1 MHPPHNFT
9 TFHCFCISHTFLYA
23 IDFLY
28 SGSFFFY
35 FSKLPLDTTWYSL
48 VCTLRNK
55 FARICGHQMNMET
68 RIFGR
73 KYIAKW
79 MLKWLK
85 DRRGFITRFNKQYR
99 SKSKH
104 VSHVQQDFTRSLDP
118 FRLCRSLCSIL
129 CSTLSITF
137 TASECSGIERVR
149 ILMPMAHDERKSW
162 RVCSL
167 QLCLD
172 AIWLQCSTII
182 TWAYRGWRKSF
193 RYDWFSATLPT
204 SCFFRASFQICYD
217 GRPWNAHGKH
227 RLVDPAF
234 LTIPQPRDQCH
245 KGAPPATELQR
256 RACLSSPPAKSGPKS
271 SQLAGAD
278 RKSGQSISLWRDCS
292 LACTETRRSQ
302 KLPTAWHA
310 SKPNETIGGG

>member
-1 MHPPHNFT
+1 
-9 TFHCFCISHTFLYA
+9 
-23 IDFLY
+23 
-28 SGSFFFY
+28 
-35 FSKLPLDTTWYSL
+35 
-48 VCTLRNK
+48 
-55 FARICGHQMNMET
+55 MNMET

-118 FRLCRSLCSIL
+118 FRLCRSLCIL
-129 CSTLSITF
+129 CSTLSISF

-234 LTIPQPRDQCH
+234 LIIPQPRDQCH

-256 RACLSSPPAKSGPKS
+256 RACLSSPPAKSGTKILPAS
-271 SQLAGAD
+271 EVRSIHFPLTRLLAGMHWN
-278 RKSGQSISLWRDCS
+278 KKI
-292 LACTETRRSQ
+292 TETTYSLTCKQTKR
-302 KLPTAWHA
+302 
-310 SKPNETIGGG
+310 NDGGRLRITQHI